1 MDELIKDLRYALR
14 MVRNSPGFA
23 IIAILTLALG
33 IGANTAIFSFI
44 DAVLLKPLPYADAD
58 KILMVWEKPP
68 GGERNGNSTM
78 NFLDWKS
85 QNTVFSAI
93 AAQTGAATTL
103 TGTDVPVQLRATRVS
118 APYFEIFSAKP
129 MLGRTFAPDEDQL
142 GKEHVLVLSHRIWES
157 RFGSDRGII
166 GHAISLNNLPYT
178 VIGVMPA
185 EGAFDRRY
193 TDIWMPLA
201 FTPQDMTRNFHW
213 MRCWAKLKPGV
224 TLDQAQTQMK
234 TVATKIE
241 KDYPESNKGW
251 SVTIDRYQDRLVDND
266 LRRSLL
272 VLLAAVG
279 AVLLIGCSNLA
290 NLLLAR
296 GARREREIAVRSA
309 LGASRRRLVRQFIT
323 ESAVL
328 AGFGGLAGVG
338 IGYGFVAALKV
349 SIPRF
354 LLPAEADVHL
364 DLRVLLFTAAIVVLT
379 VILFGVAPALHA
391 ARVDVTNSLKEGGR
405 GATSGAGRKRLQS
418 VLVIVEVALAFVL
431 LSGAGLMM
439 RSFYKL
445 QQVDPG
451 FETTNV
457 ITMDLPMSRE
467 QYPDGPRIINY
478 LGRVMEKIQA
488 VPGVRDVATTSALPL
503 EGWGYGMPFLVE
515 GDPFADHANRRAC
528 FYKSVSPSY
537 FSALGMRVVKG
548 RALAESDSQGNVP
561 VAVINES
568 MARRFLQGK
577 EPIGKR
583 ILIEQIIPSKHE
595 LGPEIPWLV
604 VGVVADEKVNGLD
617 DSSAG
622 LYVSYKQ
629 GPVTDASLVVR
640 GAMDPNNLIKS
651 IQGAVWQVNK
661 NQALPEIKTLEQIKS
676 ESLGANRL
684 RTVLLTIFSGVALLL
699 AAIGIYGVLSYSV
712 AQRTH
717 EMGVRAA
724 LGASS
729 WDQLRLVLGGGMLM
743 TGIGLG
749 IGIAGAL
756 ALTRL
761 MASLLFNVTPHDPWT
776 LVAVGL
782 VLATVAAAACYIPA
796 RRAMRVDPMIA
807 LRYE

>member
-1 MDELIKDLRYALR
+1 MDELVKDLRYAVR
-14 MVRNSPGFA
+14 MVVNSPGFSIVA
-23 IIAILTLALG
+23 VLTLALG

-68 GGERNGNSTM
+68 GGDRNGNSTL

-85 QNTVFSAI
+85 QNTVFSAM
-93 AAQTGAATTL
+93 AAQTGGAATL
-103 TGTDVPVQLRATRVS
+103 TGTDVPVQLHATRVS
-118 APYFEIFSAKP
+118 APYFEIFGAKA
-129 MLGRTFAPDEDQL
+129 MLGRTFAPDEDQP
-142 GKEHVLVLSHRIWES
+142 GKEHVIVLSHRIWES

-166 GHAISLNNLPYT
+166 GRTISLNNLPHT

-185 EGAFDRRY
+185 ETAFDRRY
-193 TDIWMPLA
+193 ADIWMPLA
-201 FTPQDMTRNFHW
+201 FEPQDMTRSFHW

-234 TVATKIE
+234 AVAAQIE
-241 KDYPESNKGW
+241 KAYPDSNKGW
-251 SVTIDRYQDRLVDND
+251 GVTIDRYQDRLVNND
-266 LRRSLL
+266 LRKSLL

-328 AGFGGLAGVG
+328 AVLGGLAGVG
-338 IGYGFVAALKV
+338 IGFAFVAALKA
-349 SIPRF
+349 SIPQY
-354 LLPAEADVHL
+354 LLPSEADVHL
-364 DLRVLLFTAAIVVLT
+364 DVRVLLFTAAIVVLT
-379 VILFGVAPALHA
+379 VMLFGVAPAFHA
-391 ARVDVTNSLKEGGR
+391 AHVDVSKSLKEGGR
-405 GATSGAGRKRLQS
+405 GSTSGTGRKRLQS
-418 VLVIVEVALAFVL
+418 ALVVIEVAVAFVL

-457 ITMDLPMSRE
+457 ITMDLPMTAV
-467 QYPDGPRIINY
+467 QYPDGERIINY
-478 LGRVMEKIQA
+478 LGQVMEKIQA
-488 VPGVRDVATTSALPL
+488 VPGVRDVAATSALPL
-503 EGWGYGMPFLVE
+503 EGWGYGMPFMVE
-515 GDPFADHANRRAC
+515 GDPFLDRANRHAC
-528 FYKSVSPSY
+528 FYKIVSPSY
-537 FSALGMRVVKG
+537 FSALGMRMLKG

-568 MARRFLQGK
+568 MAKKYLKDK

-583 ILIEQIIPSKHE
+583 ILIQQVIPSKHD

-629 GPVTDASLVVR
+629 GPVTGSSLVVR

-651 IQGAVWQVNK
+651 IEGAVWQVNK

-684 RTVLLTIFSGVALLL
+684 RTVLLGIFSGVALLL

-729 WDQLRLVLGGGMLM
+729 WNQLKLVLGGGMLL
-743 TGIGLG
+743 TGVGLG
-749 IGIAGAL
+749 VGIAGAL

-796 RRAMRVDPMIA
+796 RRATKVDPMIA